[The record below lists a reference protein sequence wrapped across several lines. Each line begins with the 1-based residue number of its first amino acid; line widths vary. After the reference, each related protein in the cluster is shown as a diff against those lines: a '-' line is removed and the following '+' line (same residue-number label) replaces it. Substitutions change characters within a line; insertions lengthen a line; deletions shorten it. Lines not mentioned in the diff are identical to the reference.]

1 MDRRIA
7 GVDCVPA
14 GDAPAVLRVLVDER
28 VAALEVLGELEQR
41 VVLSLDELLG
51 DLLLDD
57 L

>member
-1 MDRRIA
+1 MDR
-7 GVDCVPA
+7 VPA

-28 VAALEVLGELEQR
+28 VPALEVLRELEQR
-41 VVLSLDELLG
+41 VVLGLDELLR